1 MLPSLIGIIASSGG
15 AAAGGDFESI
25 ATVTVGSG
33 GASSVVF
40 SSIPSTYKHLQIRY
54 ISRTSST
61 NANPEGDLAVVY
73 GSPHAGN
80 GYAHILYGNGS
91 SAGAFNSG
99 GVSYSQYA
107 SYTTTASQTANAF
120 AAGVLDV
127 LDYSNT
133 NKLKTWRTL
142 GGWDANGSGFIS
154 LSSGIHNDTSAITS
168 ISFGMNSG
176 ANFAQYS
183 SFALYGIK
191 G

>member
-1 MLPSLIGIIASSGG
+1 MIGSLIGIIASSGG
-15 AAAGGDFESI
+15 AVGGDYESI

-54 ISRTSST
+54 ISRTAST
-61 NANPEGDLAVVY
+61 NANPEGDLLLVY
-73 GSPHAGN
+73 GDPHAGN
-80 GYAHILYGNGS
+80 GYSHLLYGTGS
-91 SAGAFNSG
+91 TAAATNSG
-99 GVSYSQYA
+99 ASSYSQYA
-107 SYTTTASQTANAF
+107 SYTTTASQTSSVF
-120 AAGVLDV
+120 AAGILDV

-154 LSSGIHNDTSAITS
+154 LSSGIHNDTNAITS
-168 ISFGMNSG
+168 IGFGMNSG